1 MRILRRSL
9 FVCFLLLLPI
19 SSAWSL
25 PKSATT
31 KHFLSQQRTAVAKR
45 PFNRHTKLQLSNVPT
60 SPVASKMSNND
71 TPSPYK
77 WSIFALLA
85 SAFLNLLGFTMAG
98 PITPALGQHF
108 NLEVGASFG
117 SLTSAYPLGMLF
129 GLFLWPNLSD
139 TLGRPPV
146 MTISL
151 LGTGLGLAAQAYVV
165 ASPTKSLSLF
175 LLSRVVTGC
184 FAGSS
189 PVSKAYLADV
199 SGDNLARNLAW
210 RDAASTFAFLMGPL
224 LGGVFLSTSTSLSFV
239 IGVSSIAS
247 LLAALVVGILVRD
260 GPPVQARQ
268 SKKKNKLDT
277 TKYDTSDLVSC
288 PLGTSL
294 WAGVATVCLISFLF
308 NVGDSTFHAF
318 FSALL
323 KQRNLSPSNIGLAY
337 TSLAA
342 ISFTMSATM
351 ASRTMKKFGPVPMCA
366 MGLTA
371 VGSGLVA
378 MGLGAA
384 HVWMILAAAC
394 FYYCGVPLY
403 SPTIPTML
411 LRCVPPNR
419 RGFILGLDGAVN
431 TVARI
436 ISPLLMGGI
445 YKAKGPKAA
454 FGLAGGTVLF
464 AAMAALVKRLHVLK
478 QHQDE
483 MNAGGGVA
491 PKKA

>member
-1 MRILRRSL
+1 
-9 FVCFLLLLPI
+9 LP
-19 SSAWSL
+19 
-25 PKSATT
+25 
-31 KHFLSQQRTAVAKR
+31 
-45 PFNRHTKLQLSNVPT
+45 
-60 SPVASKMSNND
+60 
-71 TPSPYK
+71 
-77 WSIFALLA
+77 
-85 SAFLNLLGFTMAG
+85 
-98 PITPALGQHF
+98 
-108 NLEVGASFG
+108 
-117 SLTSAYPLGMLF
+117 
-129 GLFLWPNLSD
+129 
-139 TLGRPPV
+139 
-146 MTISL
+146 
-151 LGTGLGLAAQAYVV
+151 
-165 ASPTKSLSLF
+165 LF
-175 LLSRVVTGC
+175 LLSRVITGS

-247 LLAALVVGILVRD
+247 LLAAVVVGILVRD
-260 GPPVQARQ
+260 GPPVEARQ
-268 SKKKNKLDT
+268 SKKKNKQDT
-277 TKYDTSDLVSC
+277 ATKYDTSDLVSC

-323 KQRNLSPSNIGLAY
+323 KQRNLSASNIGLAY

-351 ASRTMKKFGPVPMCA
+351 ASRTMRRFGPVPMCA

-371 VGSGLVA
+371 VGTGLVA

-464 AAMAALVKRLHVLK
+464 AAMAALAKRLHVLK
-478 QHQDE
+478 QNQE
-483 MNAGGGVA
+483 ETNAGAVA